1 MQLKHFDILCF
12 IILTCHYQSSVKSEL
27 QFIDDNVTLLI
38 KSAEYP
44 AEVHDV
50 KTDDGYYVR
59 LHRIPK
65 GKLSK
70 MLIPP
75 NGINLFDR
83 IGDAVKN
90 IIENRRPTPVLVMH
104 GLFSSA
110 PCFLVSGP
118 QNGLGFILADA
129 GFDVWLGNA
138 RGTTYSKRHEI
149 YNTDSAEYWN
159 FRYEVNGNYS

>member
-1 MQLKHFDILCF
+1 MLSLSIVIDLKYLNFLCF
-12 IILTCHYQSSVKSEL
+12 ILIVCHHHKTVHSEM

-65 GKLSK
+65 GKFSNII
-70 MLIPP
+70 IPP
-75 NGINLFDR
+75 NGINFFER
-83 IGDAVKN
+83 
-90 IIENRRPTPVLVMH
+90 IIEELQNLINNREPTPVLVMH

-110 PCFLVSGP
+110 SCFLIPGP
-118 QNGLGFILADA
+118 QNGLGYILADA

-138 RGTTYSKRHEI
+138 RGTTYSKRHESLS
-149 YNTDSAEYWN
+149 TSSAEFWD
-159 FRYEVNGNYS
+159 FRY